1 MHPLVRGLLGPWE
14 PRFEV
19 LIPLLVFGAL
29 YTAGWLRLRRQS
41 KRQKLATKWR
51 LASYYGGLGFLA
63 LALLSPIDWLG
74 TQLLLMHMIQHK
86 ILVMLAAPL
95 LWLGSPFPIAL
106 WAFSP
111 GPRRSLTQFFTR
123 RSPLRT
129 ALGYLASPAVAF
141 LGLVFVYLA
150 WHDPT
155 LYNLALTHEWVHNVE
170 HLSFF
175 VAAMLFWWPV
185 TNAAPR
191 LHKAM
196 PYWGR
201 ILFVMA
207 FVPPNAIAGFVI
219 ANSSDVIYT
228 YYNSVPRLWGLTALE
243 DQAWG
248 GGIMWLFSSEM
259 MIDVA
264 LIMLGVMFYRERRQ
278 KANLEKVQQIRDE
291 RAALRVATPQSAAR

>member
-29 YTAGWLRLRRQS
+29 YTIGWLRLRRHS

-51 LASYYGGLGFLA
+51 LASYYGGLCFLA

-86 ILVMLAAPL
+86 ILVMLAPPL
-95 LWLGSPFPIAL
+95 LWLASPFPIAL
-106 WAFSP
+106 WAFP
-111 GPRRSLTQFFTR
+111 PDLRRSLTQFFTR

-129 ALGYLASPAVAF
+129 VLGYLASPAVAF

-155 LYNLALTHEWVHNVE
+155 LYNLALTHEWVHNLE

-201 ILFVMA
+201 ILFVLA

-248 GGIMWLFSSEM
+248 GGVMWLFSSEM

>member
-1 MHPLVRGLLGPWE
+1 MAGE
-14 PRFEV
+14 PVSHR
-19 LIPLLVFGAL
+19 
-29 YTAGWLRLRRQS
+29 
-41 KRQKLATKWR
+41 
-51 LASYYGGLGFLA
+51 
-63 LALLSPIDWLG
+63 
-74 TQLLLMHMIQHK
+74 
-86 ILVMLAAPL
+86 
-95 LWLGSPFPIAL
+95 L
-106 WAFSP
+106 WAFP
-111 GPRRSLTQFFTR
+111 QGVRRSLTLFFSR

-129 ALGYLASPAVAF
+129 ALVYISSPAVAF

-155 LYNLALTHEWVHNVE
+155 LYNLALTHEWVHNLE

-201 ILFVMA
+201 ILFVLA

-219 ANSSDVIYT
+219 ANASDVVYS
-228 YYNSVPRLWGLTALE
+228 YYSTVPRLWGLTALE

-264 LIMLGVMFYRERRQ
+264 LIMLGVMFHRERRQ
-278 KANLEKVQQIRDE
+278 KANLERVRQIKVSR
-291 RAALRVATPQSAAR
+291 LRCGSPHHRPRCGRGDLEMGRSPAETQRRRGTQRTSRVCCGPVCFSLRSSAPLRLGRPVLPPASSRGAGCSRPSSSR